1 MRLPELF
8 VLFLL
13 NEKVRKVL
21 AISLLTFLL
30 SLSKSKEGAP
40 ADIYEQI
47 AQAIVGYE
55 DFVPSDNTIDY
66 DQYMGM
72 LD

>member
-1 MRLPELF
+1 MTLRHRIMTTSR
-8 VLFLL
+8 V
-13 NEKVRKVL
+13 
-21 AISLLTFLL
+21 IY

-55 DFVPSDNTIDY
+55 DFVPSENTIDY
-66 DQYMGM
+66 DQYIGM